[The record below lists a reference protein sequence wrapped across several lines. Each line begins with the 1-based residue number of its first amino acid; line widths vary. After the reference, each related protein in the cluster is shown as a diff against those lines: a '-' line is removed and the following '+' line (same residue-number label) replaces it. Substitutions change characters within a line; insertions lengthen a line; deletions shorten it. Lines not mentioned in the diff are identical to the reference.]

1 MTMGAIMFYGGIGL
15 FAAALIGMI
24 IANAVLSSKGK
35 KLKELMKDRYG
46 E

>member
-1 MTMGAIMFYGGIGL
+1 MFYGGIGL